1 MRLRIQ
7 NFAKISHADLQFKGL
22 TIIAGKNN
30 TGKSTVGK
38 VLYSFYRSFS
48 NIDRRVRDERINAIR
63 NSFSEIPGYD
73 EKTDVISLLSHGH
86 SVRQITETILERF
99 WSKDSHLGVKKP
111 SPREAESMVDAFARN
126 VEESVRRS
134 MDASDL
140 IYTQEIIR
148 RVFECVFHGQ
158 YHPLK
163 TSDESAKLQLTVQ
176 GEDNVLTFEP
186 HFWRYNC
193 PTKFVN
199 KARIISSPETL
210 SLINART
217 FDTDKNLANYFDKY
231 TLELAKDLRRQDD
244 MLSPGERDTIKTKL
258 DRIVLA
264 LDSVI
269 KGRFALDKQ
278 NDFSLS
284 EEGHS
289 VPTKAQNLSMGLK
302 SFVLLRHLLSRG
314 VLRERDV
321 LIFDEPENHLHPS
334 NQILYAKA
342 IVMLQ
347 KDFNL
352 TVMVTTHS
360 SYFANALLRFVVTE
374 GISKDTH
381 FYLSKE
387 DEAHPGFCTFEDR
400 GMTPGKIF
408 RSFNEAYGVLSQM
421 SGEFVGD
428 DDSKENFA

>member
-1 MRLRIQ
+1 MKLGIQ
-7 NFAKISHADLQFKGL
+7 NFAKISHADLQFDGL

-63 NSFSEIPGYD
+63 KAFAEVPGYD
-73 EKTDVISLLSHGH
+73 DKNDVLSLLSQGH
-86 SVRQITETILERF
+86 DVRQVVGEILERF
-99 WSKDSHLGVKKP
+99 WTKDSRFGVKRP
-111 SPREAESMVDAFARN
+111 NDLESKAMVDAFARK
-126 VEESVRRS
+126 VQEAVDRS
-134 MDASDL
+134 LTASDL
-140 IYTQEIIR
+140 VYAQEIIR

-163 TSDESAKLQLTVQ
+163 LTEESARLSLTVQ
-176 GEDNVLTFEP
+176 GDENVLMFEP

-199 KARIISSPETL
+199 KARIISSPEIL
-210 SLINART
+210 SLVNART
-217 FDTDKNLANYFDKY
+217 FDTDKNLGNYFDKY

-244 MLSPGERDTIKTKL
+244 MLSPAERDMIKTKL
-258 DRIVLA
+258 ERIMMS
-264 LDSVI
+264 LDTVI
-269 KGRFALDKQ
+269 KGNFGLDDQ
-278 NDFSLS
+278 NDFSLF

-347 KDFNL
+347 KAFKL
-352 TVMVTTHS
+352 TMMVTTHS
-360 SYFANALLRFVVTE
+360 SYFANALLRFAVTE
-374 GISKDTH
+374 GVPSETH

-408 RSFNEAYGVLSQM
+408 RSFNEAYGMLSQM
-421 SGEFVGD
+421 SGEFAGTT
-428 DDSKENFA
+428 DSDEAEA